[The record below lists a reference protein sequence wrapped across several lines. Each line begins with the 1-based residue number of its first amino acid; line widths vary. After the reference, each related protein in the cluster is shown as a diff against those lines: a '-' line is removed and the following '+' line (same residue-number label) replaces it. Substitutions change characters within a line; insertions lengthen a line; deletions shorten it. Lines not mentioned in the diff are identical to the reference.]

1 MNERRSAPTANDVA
15 GDAVP
20 GLRPPI
26 RGTAFAGTLVAI
38 VSPETSGQAVDV
50 LEQLPRSAVR
60 TVLISLGERPDAA
73 PREQAGAIL
82 IDDLL
87 PRYLNNAIA
96 YARLSSLPTAAWW
109 RAGDP
114 RILPEVAAL
123 VDRLVIDVEDPSS
136 CWPYVPEV
144 ARLTSVSELRWAR
157 LTRWRDLIAQFFD
170 MPEISSSPGAW
181 DRLEIVAGDQYDA
194 RLLAGWLR
202 SRLPGGDRVHVTQR
216 SGNAP
221 LDSMTLSGQD
231 GSLGVRLL
239 PNRDCLETAVR
250 LDGRTETRIVPVGDQ
265 RVSSL
270 LREELYVRSRDR
282 AFEDAV
288 REAERL

>member
-1 MNERRSAPTANDVA
+1 VNENTSPRPADVA
-15 GDAVP
+15 PRTPVP
-20 GLRPPI
+20 PPRTPV
-26 RGTAFAGTLVAI
+26 RGTTFAGTLVAI
-38 VSPETSGQAVDV
+38 VSDETSRQAVET
-50 LEQLPRSAVR
+50 LSQLSLSAVR
-60 TVLISLGERPDAA
+60 TVLISLGESPDAA

-82 IDDLL
+82 IDGLL

-114 RILPEVAAL
+114 SILLDVAAL

-157 LTRWRDLIAQFFD
+157 LTRWRDLVAQFFD
-170 MPEISSSPGAW
+170 LPEIAAAPGAW
-181 DRLEIVAGDQYDA
+181 ERLETVAADPYHA

-202 SRLPGGDRVHVTQR
+202 SRLPGGDRLQVTQR
-216 SGNAP
+216 PGRAP
-221 LDSMTLSGQD
+221 LDSLTLSGPN
-231 GSLGVRLL
+231 GSVEVRLL
-239 PNRDCLETAVR
+239 PNRSCLQTAVR
-250 LDGRTETRIVPVGDQ
+250 LNGRTETRIVPLGEQDLPA
-265 RVSSL
+265 L
-270 LREELYVRSRDR
+270 LREELRVRSRDR

-288 REAERL
+288 REAERI